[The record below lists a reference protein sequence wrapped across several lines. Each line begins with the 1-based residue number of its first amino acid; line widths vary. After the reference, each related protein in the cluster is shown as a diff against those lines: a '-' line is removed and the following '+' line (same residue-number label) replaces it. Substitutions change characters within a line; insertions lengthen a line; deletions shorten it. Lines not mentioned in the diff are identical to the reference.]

1 MNDAWNTLLA
11 RLKDGEVLLADGA
24 WGTQMQKQGLQ
35 LGDCPEEWNVTRAE
49 DVLAIARGY
58 FSAGS
63 DFCLTNTFGGNRYR
77 LTRQGFAARLPELNA
92 AGLQISLKA
101 AQEFKRAV
109 AASVGPTGEYI
120 EPEGML
126 SRAEMQ
132 TAYREQMD
140 ALKSAGAEAV
150 CVETMYVVDEAV
162 LAVKAAKELGL
173 YCMANMTFDSTPE
186 GYRTMLGATVGEA
199 TRAIDEAGAD
209 VVGSN
214 CGNGIREM
222 VEIARVMR
230 QFTQK
235 PLMLRSNAGLPRMI
249 DNNPVYDETPQM
261 MADAVKEMIDLGVNI
276 VGGCCGTTPDHI
288 KVLRELVDRVN
299 AALRK

>member
-58 FSAGS
+58 FSAGA

-92 AGLQISLKA
+92 AGMQISLKA

-126 SRAEMQ
+126 SRTEMQ
-132 TAYREQMD
+132 VAYHEQMS
-140 ALKSAGAEAV
+140 ALKEAGAEAV
-150 CVETMYVVDEAV
+150 CIETMYVVDEAV

-173 YCMANMTFDSTPE
+173 YCMANMTFDSTPD

-199 TRAIDEAGAD
+199 TRAIDAAGAD

-235 PLMLRSNAGLPRMI
+235 PLMLRSNAGLPRMV
-249 DNNPVYDETPQM
+249 DNKPIYDETPQM
-261 MADAVKEMIDLGVNI
+261 VADAVKEMIDLGVNI
-276 VGGCCGTTPDHI
+276 VGGCCGTTPEHI
-288 KVLRELVDRVN
+288 KVLRTLVDGVN

>member
-35 LGDCPEEWNVTRAE
+35 LGDCPEEWNVTRPA
-49 DVLAIARGY
+49 DVEAIARAY
-58 FSAGS
+58 FFAGA
-63 DFCLTNTFGGNRYR
+63 DFCLTNTFGGNRFR

-92 AGLQISLKA
+92 AGMKLSLKA

-109 AASVGPTGEYI
+109 AASVGPTGEYT

-132 TAYREQMD
+132 AAYSEQMV
-140 ALKSAGAEAV
+140 ALKDAGAEAV
-150 CVETMYVVDEAV
+150 CIETMYVVDEAV
-162 LAVKAAKELGL
+162 FAVKAAKELGL
-173 YCMANMTFDSTPE
+173 YCMANMTFDSTPD

-199 TRAIDEAGAD
+199 TRAIDSAGAD

-235 PLMLRSNAGLPRMI
+235 PLILRSNAGLPRMV
-249 DNNPVYDETPQM
+249 DNKAIYDETPQM

-276 VGGCCGTTPDHI
+276 VGGCCGTTPEHI
-288 KVLRELVDRVN
+288 QVLRTLVDGVN